1 MKKYVVLV
9 IDGQGG
15 GIGKQ
20 LTQSIKE
27 RIDLLIKISLLY
39 NESLRGNI

>member
-1 MKKYVVLV
+1 MIGEFDILKYMHYILF
-9 IDGQGG
+9 
-15 GIGKQ
+15 K

-27 RIDLLIKISLLY
+27 RIDLLVKISLLY